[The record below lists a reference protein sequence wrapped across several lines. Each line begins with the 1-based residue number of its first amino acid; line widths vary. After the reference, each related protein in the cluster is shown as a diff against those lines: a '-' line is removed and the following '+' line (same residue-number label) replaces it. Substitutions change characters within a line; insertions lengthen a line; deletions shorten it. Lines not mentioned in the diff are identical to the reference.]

1 MTDERLNS
9 VHLPAP
15 RRETFRAARQ
25 ALLGACGPATLA
37 GSCQGLSQF
46 MGDATAIR
54 NVGDALPQEARFVL
68 VDQDYVYPLKIG
80 LNTVGRLPDN
90 DVVIQDPYVSRRHC
104 AILVH
109 AGDGCELH
117 DVASK
122 NGTLLNGQ
130 PLQGPTRLTSGD
142 QIVLCERRLQFLA
155 RDAAQQAP
163 ERNTLALE

>member
-1 MTDERLNS
+1 MNDERLNS

-15 RRETFRAARQ
+15 RRESFRAARQ
-25 ALLGACGPATLA
+25 ALLGSCGPATLA
-37 GSCQGLSQF
+37 GDRHDLDSLAGS
-46 MGDATAIR
+46 ATAVR
-54 NVGDALPQEARFVL
+54 NLGGSLPTEARFVL
-68 VDQDYVYPLKIG
+68 VDQDYVYPLKVG

-90 DVVIQDPYVSRRHC
+90 DVVIHDPYVSRRHC

-130 PLQGPTRLTSGD
+130 PLQGPSPLASGD
-142 QIVLCERRLQFLA
+142 QILLCERRLTFMA
-155 RDAAQQAP
+155 KDDVQQAP
-163 ERNTLALE
+163 DRQTLALE